1 MLQFKIKQKLKN
13 KEEVINFMTLKL
25 LERGYINASYCK
37 TVLEHEL
44 VSTTSIG
51 SGVALPHGDPNNILM
66 SSISF
71 LTLENPI
78 IWGEEEV
85 ELIILISMK
94 KEDVSKYNLRDF
106 FEILK
111 ITHEKDCLRF
121 LSYFSDAYKI

>member
-13 KEEVINFMTLKL
+13 KEEVINFMALKL
-25 LERGYINASYCK
+25 LERGYINSSYCK
-37 TVLEHEL
+37 TVLEREL
-44 VSTTSIG
+44 VSSTSIG
-51 SGVALPHGDPNNILM
+51 NGVALPHGDPNNILM

-71 LTLENPI
+71 MTLENPI

-111 ITHEKDCLRF
+111 ITHENDCLRF

>member
-13 KEEVINFMTLKL
+13 KEEVINFMALKL
-25 LERGYINASYCK
+25 LERGYINSSYCK
-37 TVLEHEL
+37 TVLEREL
-44 VSTTSIG
+44 VSSTSIG
-51 SGVALPHGDPNNILM
+51 NGVALPHGDPNNILM

-71 LTLENPI
+71 MTLENPI

-111 ITHEKDCLRF
+111 ITHENDCLIF